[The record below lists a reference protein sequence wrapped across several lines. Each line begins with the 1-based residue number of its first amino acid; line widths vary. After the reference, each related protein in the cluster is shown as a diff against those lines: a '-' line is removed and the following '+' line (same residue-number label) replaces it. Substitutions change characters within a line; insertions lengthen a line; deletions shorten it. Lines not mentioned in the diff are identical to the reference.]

1 MNRKNVED
9 LYPLSPL
16 QQGMLFHT
24 LYSPG
29 SGAYLE
35 QMSMTLV
42 GPVHAEPFR
51 RAWQRVI
58 DRHPVLRS
66 GFVWE
71 GVPQPLQVVF
81 RQVELPFEY
90 EDWRELPAGEGEHR
104 FVLTTHHMLLDGWS
118 RPIVLGEFG
127 ALYGGFVH
135 GQEPRLPAR
144 RPL

>member
-29 SGAYLE
+29 TGAYLE
-35 QMSMTLV
+35 QYGMDLLGTVSV
-42 GPVHAEPFR
+42 DAFR
-51 RAWQRVI
+51 EAWQRVV
-58 DRHPVLRS
+58 DRHPVLRT

-81 RQVELPFEY
+81 RQVELPFTH
-90 EDWRELPAGEGEHR
+90 EDWSGASPAERE
-104 FVLTTHHMLLDGWS
+104 
-118 RPIVLGEFG
+118 
-127 ALYGGFVH
+127 
-135 GQEPRLPAR
+135 R
-144 RPL
+144 RYRSELERERH

>member
-35 QMSMTLV
+35 QLAMTLV
-42 GPVHAEPFR
+42 GPVDPDAFQ
-51 RAWQRVI
+51 RAWQRVV

-71 GVPQPLQVVF
+71 GVPQPLQVVL
-81 RQVELPFEY
+81 RQFELPFEY
-90 EDWRELPAGEGEHR
+90 EDWSALPVGERE
-104 FVLTTHHMLLDGWS
+104 
-118 RPIVLGEFG
+118 
-127 ALYGGFVH
+127 
-135 GQEPRLPAR
+135 R
-144 RPL
+144 RYA